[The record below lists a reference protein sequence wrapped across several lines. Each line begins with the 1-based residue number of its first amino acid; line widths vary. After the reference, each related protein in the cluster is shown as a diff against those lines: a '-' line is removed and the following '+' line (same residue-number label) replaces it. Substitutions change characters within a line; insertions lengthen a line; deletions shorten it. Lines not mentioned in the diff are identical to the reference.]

1 VGRNQP
7 FAPNFAATAKIAGSM
22 TETTLPPALA
32 KAEMARLVAPVSR
45 NLRRAG
51 LLASVS
57 ELLWGAQAAL
67 VALALGGLVAPPAAL
82 SVPQAA
88 IGFLL
93 VMVLRAILDAASQT
107 LSSRAATTLVA
118 AERQELLR
126 EASRLDARA
135 TGLSPAELAS
145 LVGEKLALLGPFV
158 SRFSPAMTRSRLVP
172 PVLLAMALPFSWV
185 VVLIFLIAGPLI
197 PVFMALIGVA
207 AQRASER
214 QMAQMGTLN
223 STLADRIAAAA
234 DLRLLGAE
242 GRAGRELAAVF
253 DALRNRT
260 MKVLAVAFLSSTVL
274 ELFSAIG
281 VALVAVYVGFN
292 LLGEITWGSWGS
304 QLHPAAGIFLLMI
317 APNMFQPMR
326 DLAAAWHDRA
336 SAFAVVGELT
346 AAKRMLSEEGQI
358 MGQGQPS
365 VAPPPAVLAWQGLA
379 LRPGPGAAPIALPD
393 GQVAP
398 GEAVALSGPSG
409 AGKTTLIAAL
419 AGLIRPDA
427 GVIRWGETELT
438 DDTADA
444 LRAGLGWLPQSP
456 QFIAAPLAEAITL
469 GRPGDLAAA
478 LKAAHAEE
486 IVAGL
491 PEGLQTPLGDIGGG
505 VSGGEAR
512 RLMLARAHHAQ
523 AHLILADEPT
533 ADLDAETAQAVLA
546 GLMALRDGG
555 AALLIASHDPAVIEA
570 MDRVI
575 DLGAED
581 RT

>member
-1 VGRNQP
+1 
-7 FAPNFAATAKIAGSM
+7 M

-365 VAPPPAVLAWQGLA
+365 AAPPPAVLAWQGLA

-444 LRAGLGWLPQSP
+444 IRAGLGWLPQSP